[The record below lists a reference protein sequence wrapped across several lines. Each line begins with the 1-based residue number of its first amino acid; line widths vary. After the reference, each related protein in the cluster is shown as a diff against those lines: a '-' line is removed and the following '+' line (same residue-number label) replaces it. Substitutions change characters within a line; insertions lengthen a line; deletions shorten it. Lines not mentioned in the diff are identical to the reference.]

1 MIMIF
6 AAMVLLYSFQS
17 LFLKYYTLSRK
28 GSGAMQ
34 FSIVYGVA
42 AGACTLALNGFA
54 YAPSAA
60 TLTLGLGNAVILLLY
75 NLSMSRAGTLGS
87 YAFMMICVL
96 SGGILVPMVYD
107 VLCWGA
113 SFSAMQ
119 LAAVAIMLAAFIIM
133 NLDGFREKKSGK
145 YLIWCLALFA
155 ANGAY
160 GVLMNLQQR
169 LANYAQ
175 HTEMIV
181 TSFLGMGLITAVAAL
196 IKSPRMFIN
205 DFRMSGKSLVFM
217 LASATCATLAVNLF
231 MYSMKRVDL
240 TVLNVINNGGVLV
253 VSAIFAFALFRER
266 PAPRTLIGMAM
277 ACISIVILSL

>member
-1 MIMIF
+1 MIIIF
-6 AAMVLLYSFQS
+6 SAMVLLYSFQS
-17 LFLKYYTLSRK
+17 LFLKYYTMSRNSK
-28 GSGAMQ
+28 GAMQ
-34 FSIVYGVA
+34 FSIVYGVV
-42 AGACTLALNGFA
+42 AGICTLALNGFA
-54 YAPSAA
+54 YAPSAV
-60 TLTLGLGNAVILLLY
+60 TLALGLVNAVILLLY
-75 NLSMSRAGTLGS
+75 NTFMSRAGSLGS

-107 VLCWGA
+107 ALCWDA

-119 LAAVAIMLAAFIIM
+119 LMAVALILAAFVVM
-133 NLDGFREKKSGK
+133 NLDGFREKKSGR

-169 LANYAQ
+169 LTNYTQ

-181 TSFLGMGLITAVAAL
+181 TSFLGMGAITAAVAL
-196 IKSPRMFIN
+196 IKSPRMFLD
-205 DFRMSGKSLVFM
+205 DFRMSGKSLAFM
-217 LASATCATLAVNLF
+217 LASAISATLAVNLF
-231 MYSMKRVDL
+231 MYSMQRVEL

-266 PAPRTLIGMAM
+266 PAPRTLIGMGM
-277 ACISIVILSL
+277 ACASIVMLSL